1 MSSLD
6 RVAPTP
12 LGETIIHI
20 LAAGIAAQIVFEI
33 LALLIAPLV
42 LGLPMLPA
50 NFVVALTALAG
61 LSLPISAGWAGHLL
75 AGIVVFPV
83 GYMLM
88 RRFLNNWGWALA
100 GALYGIVLWFIAQG
114 FLAPLVG
121 RPFMLGFVSYTWVSL
136 VAHLIYALTIAY
148 VIDRL
153 QRRL

>member
-1 MSSLD
+1 
-6 RVAPTP
+6 
-12 LGETIIHI
+12 
-20 LAAGIAAQIVFEI
+20 
-33 LALLIAPLV
+33 
-42 LGLPMLPA
+42 
-50 NFVVALTALAG
+50 
-61 LSLPISAGWAGHLL
+61 
-75 AGIVVFPV
+75 
-83 GYMLM
+83 MLM